1 MYDTCT
7 SFTNVVDKAEN
18 VARGSVVVFVPIF
31 KTSMS
36 FSCEKKLWMDAF
48 TNTSSRF

>member
-18 VARGSVVVFVPIF
+18 VARGSVVFVPIF

-36 FSCEKKLWMDAF
+36 FSWEKKLWMDAF